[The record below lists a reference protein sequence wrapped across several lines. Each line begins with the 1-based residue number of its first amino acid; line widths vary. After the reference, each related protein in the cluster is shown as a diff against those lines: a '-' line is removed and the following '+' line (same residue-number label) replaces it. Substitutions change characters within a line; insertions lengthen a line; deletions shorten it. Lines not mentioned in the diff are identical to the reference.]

1 MNNSL
6 DLICII
12 DDDPIYTFAV
22 RKLLKINN
30 FSDNQLVFKNGKEAL
45 DGLITMR
52 NKKDNLPDVIL
63 LDINM
68 PIMDGWEFLEAFKI
82 SNFNKDIP
90 IFITSSSV
98 DNLDIRKAT
107 TNTLVNGY
115 ISKPLNNQ
123 SLQEIKRKCL

>member
-1 MNNSL
+1 MNNPL
-6 DLICII
+6 QLICII

-22 RKLLKINN
+22 QKLLKMNN
-30 FSDNQLVFKNGKEAL
+30 FSSHQIVFKNGKEAL
-45 DGLITMR
+45 EGLTTLQ
-52 NKKDNLPDVIL
+52 NKNNQLPDVIL

-68 PIMDGWEFLEAFKI
+68 PIMDGWEFLDAYKTKC
-82 SNFNKDIP
+82 FNKNIP